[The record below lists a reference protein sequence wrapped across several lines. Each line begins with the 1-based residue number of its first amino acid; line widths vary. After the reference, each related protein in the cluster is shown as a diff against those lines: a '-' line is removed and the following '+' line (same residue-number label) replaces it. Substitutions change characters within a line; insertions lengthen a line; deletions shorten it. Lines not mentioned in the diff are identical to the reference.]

1 MIRFLLKRP
10 IAVVMTTIAFVVL
23 GLVAS
28 LRLPIS
34 LMPDVDIPEI
44 SIHLT
49 RDDASAKEIENTIT
63 SVLRSRL
70 QQTANLRKIETKSSD
85 GSGLITLSFDYGT
98 SIDYAFISVNEKV
111 DAAMNYLPKDLQRPV
126 IIKASASD
134 IPVFYINM
142 SLKEQVGEPKFLD
155 FCEFSESVIKRRLE
169 QLSDVAMVDMS
180 GLLLPE
186 LYVLP
191 DEAKMKSLRITQE
204 QLRKAIDENNKVA
217 GSLTIRDGYYQYSI
231 RFVSQLLTQQDVEDV
246 YLNINGRLVQ
256 IKDIA
261 EVGIRSKN
269 KRGMFLS
276 EDKQALS
283 LAIIKQSNARMSDMK
298 DKVNDLLT
306 HFEEDYPDIDF
317 KLTRDQA
324 LLLDYSITN
333 LRQSLIVGIVLAII
347 VMLFFLKDG
356 RSPIIIGISVPVSV
370 VISLLFFQYL
380 GLSINTISL
389 SGLIMGVGMMIDN
402 SIIVIDNINQCRDRG
417 LSLFE
422 SCAIGTKEIIRPLI
436 SSVLTTCAVFIPLI
450 FLSGLAGS
458 LFYDQAMAVTI
469 GLFVSLV
476 VSITIVPVVFN
487 IIFSSSK
494 EGCFDRFIK
503 KISLKNP
510 EKYYAIVYD
519 YLFKYRKRFLMSC
532 ILLLIIGATVAIV
545 IKKERMPQLEL
556 TEMIIKTDW
565 NSSIH
570 IDENRR
576 RVEEI
581 ISLYASNTE
590 EMSAHLGEKM
600 FLLSRDK
607 NQNTNEAEIYIKTKD
622 NASLH
627 TLLNKIRLHIKDKYP
642 EAKVDLMKVD
652 NIFEQMFKDEE
663 APLVIFISGQ
673 SRDEVPNIKKVNSFI
688 DQLGEDI
695 PSLNLSKPSSIERIL
710 VQLQPEKINLY
721 NVSQANLIACLEK
734 NISKSNVSILRTGS
748 RYVPIVLTEKEQSIL
763 DIINTNTVV
772 NRDGMNIPLSA
783 ICTIAD
789 DYDFKTITGRK
800 EGAVIPVNI
809 YNTGNDVPSLIKKIK
824 KKAAEMKFNVYF
836 GGDYFSGNQ
845 TLWEMMMILGIAILM
860 LYFILAA
867 QFESLKL
874 PFIVLLEIPID
885 VAGALLV
892 LYVCGG
898 TLNLMAMIGM
908 IVMCGI
914 IINDSI
920 LKIDTINKLREEGYE
935 LTAAIH
941 EGGHRRFKPI
951 LMTSLTT
958 IFAMLPF
965 LWGNDIGSQLQSP
978 LAISMVGGMFLGT
991 LVSLFFI
998 PICYYYL
1005 VRNK

>member
-10 IAVVMTTIAFVVL
+10 IAVVMATIAFVVL

-28 LRLPIS
+28 FRLPIS

-49 RDDASAKEIENTIT
+49 RDDASAKEVENTII

-70 QQTANLRKIETKSSD
+70 QQTSNLRKIETKSSD
-85 GSGLITLSFDYGT
+85 GSGLVTLSFDYGT
-98 SIDYAFISVNEKV
+98 SIDYAFIAVNEKV
-111 DAAMNYLPKDLQRPV
+111 DAAMNDLPKDLERPV

-142 SLKEQVGEPKFLD
+142 SLKEKVDESKFLD
-155 FCEFSESVIKRRLE
+155 FCEFSESVIKKRLE

-180 GLLLPE
+180 GLILPE
-186 LYVLP
+186 LYILP

-204 QLRKAIDENNKVA
+204 QLRNAIEDNNKVA

-231 RFVSQLLTQQDVEDV
+231 RFVSELVTQQDVENV

-256 IKDIA
+256 IKEIA
-261 EVGIRSKN
+261 EIGIRSKN

-276 EDKQALS
+276 GDKQAVS
-283 LAIIKQSNARMSDMK
+283 LAIIKQSNARMSNMK
-298 DKVNDLLT
+298 DKVSDLLT
-306 HFEEDYPDIDF
+306 HFKEDYPDIDF
-317 KLTRDQA
+317 KLSRDQA

-333 LRQSLIVGIVLAII
+333 LRQSLIVGIILAIV

-356 RSPIIIGISVPVSV
+356 RSPIIIGISVPISV

-450 FLSGLAGS
+450 FLSGLAGA

-476 VSITIVPVVFN
+476 VSVTIVPVVFN
-487 IIFSSSK
+487 IIFRNAK
-494 EGCFDRFIK
+494 EGRFDRFVK

-510 EKYYAIVYD
+510 EKYYSIVYD
-519 YLFKYRKRFLMSC
+519 YLFKFRRRFLMSC
-532 ILLLIIGATVAIV
+532 ILLLAIGALVATV

-556 TEMIIKTDW
+556 VEMIVKTDW

-576 RVEEI
+576 RVDDI
-581 ISLYASNTE
+581 ISLYSSQAE

-607 NQNTNEAEIYIKTKD
+607 NQNTNEAEIYVKAKD
-622 NASLH
+622 NASLLS
-627 TLLNKIRLHIKDKYP
+627 LLAKIRLHINEKYP

-663 APLVIFISGQ
+663 APLVVFISGQ
-673 SRDEVPNIKKVNSFI
+673 SRDAVPDIKRVNKFI
-688 DQLGEDI
+688 DELGAEI
-695 PSLNLSKPSSIERIL
+695 PSLNLSYPSSVERIL

-721 NVSQANLIACLEK
+721 NVSQSNLIACLEK
-734 NISKSNVSILRTGS
+734 SISKSNVSVLRTGS
-748 RYVPIVLTEKEQSIL
+748 RYVPIVLTEEEHSLL
-763 DIINTNTVV
+763 DIINTNSVV
-772 NRDGMNIPLSA
+772 NRDGKNIPLSA
-783 ICTIAD
+783 ICKISN

-809 YNTGNDVPSLIKKIK
+809 YNLGDDTASLIKKIK
-824 KKAAEMKFNVYF
+824 AKATDMKFNVYF
-836 GGDYFSGNQ
+836 GGDYFSGND
-845 TLWEMMMILGIAILM
+845 TLWEMIMILGIAILM

-892 LYVCGG
+892 LYLCGG

-920 LKIDTINKLREEGYE
+920 LKIDTINKLCEEGYE

-978 LAISMVGGMFLGT
+978 LAITMIGGMFLGT